1 MRRMTRRKEK
11 GGGGRRRR
19 RDEDRDE
26 EMRMTILMMRMRYH
40 DRNHELIIYPKTSS
54 RRHEW
59 RADIEMAELPIQQI
73 EAHRVSSDMEDAI
86 L

>member
-1 MRRMTRRKEK
+1 MKTRMMMMRRM
-11 GGGGRRRR
+11 
-19 RDEDRDE
+19 
-26 EMRMTILMMRMRYH
+26 MYH
-40 DRNHELIIYPKTSS
+40 DRNHELIIYPEMSS

-59 RADIEMAELPIQQI
+59 RADIEMAELPIRWI